1 MQFKRFFYRRF
12 IKPVVTAHDTPH
24 AVALGMAV
32 GMFVA
37 LTPTIGI
44 QMIIAAFI
52 CTLLGANR
60 LVAVAMVWLSNPLT
74 AAPIYWFDH
83 YLGIQ
88 ILGGADVEMWVISE
102 KISQVGLTDW
112 WAITKVLT
120 GDIFWPMM
128 IGGAVFGLALAVPL
142 YPVAL
147 WALNARRRRISGK
160 VHEKLNE
167 RRLVLASA
175 SPRRQA
181 MLREWGYEF
190 DVMEPNVRETA
201 ARRLNPTKT
210 ARHNA
215 RLKANDVARRV
226 KDAVV
231 VAADTI
237 TVLEKNLIG
246 KPGDEADAKRMLRE
260 LSGTRHSVITAMCAV
275 DTRTGKTIVAH
286 DEAFVYMREMTDA
299 EISEYV
305 RSGEGMGKSGAY
317 AARAEG
323 DRFIRKIE
331 GNLDTVVGFPRFVF
345 NTMMYR
351 LLARPRIR
359 RKATRRRVGP

>member
-12 IKPVVTAHDTPH
+12 IKPIVTAHDTPH

-37 LTPTIGI
+37 LTPTIGV

-102 KISQVGLTDW
+102 NISQVGLTDW

-120 GDIFWPMM
+120 GDIFWPTM
-128 IGGAVFGLALAVPL
+128 IGGAVFGLVIAAPL

-147 WALNARRRRISGK
+147 WALNARGRRIRERVHKILGK
-160 VHEKLNE
+160 
-167 RRLVLASA
+167 RRLALASS
-175 SPRRQA
+175 SPRRRT
-181 MLREWGYEF
+181 LLCEWGHEF
-190 DVMEPNVRETA
+190 DVIEPNVRETSA
-201 ARRLNPTKT
+201 KKLGPTKT

-226 KDAVV
+226 EDAVV

-237 TVLEKNLIG
+237 TVLEKRLMG
-246 KPGDEADAKRMLRE
+246 KPGDEADAERMLRE
-260 LSGTRHSVITAMCAV
+260 LSGTRHSVITALCAI
-275 DTRTGKTIVAH
+275 DTRTGKTIVDD

-305 RSGEGMGKSGAY
+305 ESGEGMGKSGAY

-323 DRFIRKIE
+323 DRFIRKVE
-331 GNLDTVVGFPRFVF
+331 GNLETVVGFPRFVF
-345 NTMMYR
+345 DKMMYR
-351 LLARPRIR
+351 LLAHPRIR
-359 RKATRRRVGP
+359 RKAPWQR